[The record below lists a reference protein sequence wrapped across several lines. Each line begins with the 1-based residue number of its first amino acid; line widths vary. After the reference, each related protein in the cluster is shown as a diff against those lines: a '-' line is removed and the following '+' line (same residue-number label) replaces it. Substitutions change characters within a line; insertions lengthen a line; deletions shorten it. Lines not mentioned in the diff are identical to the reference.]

1 MITEW
6 LDGDVALRERII
18 CLRHISSRGVAHM
31 PVCPLDF
38 RYGRP
43 EMKAIFEEENRLQRL
58 LDVEAA
64 LAVAHAKV
72 GNIKQEHANTLAKT
86 ASTKYVKLSKVQE
99 IDKKINHEIT
109 AVIRA
114 FSEQCGESGKYVHL
128 GATSNDILDTAA
140 ALQLRDALDVL
151 KKDLQELKKTLASKA
166 KENRDT
172 IMIGRT
178 HGQYALPITFG
189 FKVANYALEVHR
201 HEQRLEECRSRIL
214 VGKMSGAVGTGA
226 GFGPKAIEIQEA
238 VMEHLGLGVEEGPT
252 QIIARDRYVELMSVL
267 ANIATSVEK
276 FATEVRNLQRGEI
289 GEVSE
294 PFDDAVQVGSST
306 MAHKR
311 NPVTAEN
318 VCGLARIVRGFMVPA
333 MESAVLWHE
342 RDLTNS
348 SAERFIVP
356 HSFILL
362 DDVLAKTENL
372 FSHLVV
378 NKDRMEE
385 NLRKAGSVIMAESV
399 IMALVSKGMGRQD
412 AHELMRKCSMEAQK
426 ACEDFKSYL
435 MRNEKVASLLSEAEI
450 DSALDPRSYL
460 GSAGET
466 VDRIVKTVS

>member
-1 MITEW
+1 
-6 LDGDVALRERII
+6 
-18 CLRHISSRGVAHM
+18 M

-43 EMKAIFEEENRLQRL
+43 EMKAIFDEERRLERI

-64 LAVAHAKV
+64 LALAQSRV
-72 GNIKQEHANTLAKT
+72 GNIKDDHAAVIKKT
-86 ASTKYVKLSKVQE
+86 AALRYVKLERVQE
-99 IDKKINHEIT
+99 IDSKINHEIT
-109 AVIRA
+109 AIVRA
-114 FSEQCGESGKYVHL
+114 LSEQCGESGKFIHL

-140 ALQLRDALDVL
+140 ALQIKDAIDALDGILEVF
-151 KKDLQELKKTLASKA
+151 KKTLAARSR
-166 KENRDT
+166 EHRDT

-189 FKVANYALEVHR
+189 LKVANYALEVSR
-201 HEQRLEECRSRIL
+201 HQQRIVEAKKRIL

-226 GFGPKAIEIQEA
+226 GFGPKSIQIQQA
-238 VMEHLGLGVEEGPT
+238 VMEHLGLGIEEGPT
-252 QIIARDRYVELMSVL
+252 QIVARDRYVELMAIL

-318 VCGLARIVRGFMVPA
+318 VCGLARIVRGFMTPA
-333 MESAVLWHE
+333 MESAILWHE

-348 SAERFIVP
+348 SAERFFVP

-362 DDVLAKTENL
+362 DDILAKTEKMYRN
-372 FSHLVV
+372 LVV
-378 NKDRMEE
+378 NKDRMWS
-385 NLRKAGSVIMAESV
+385 NLQRAGSVIMAESAM
-399 IMALVSKGMGRQD
+399 MALVSKGMGRQD
-412 AHELMRKCSMEAQK
+412 AHELIRKCSMDAQK
-426 ACEDFKSYL
+426 ACEDFKSHL
-435 MRNEKVASLLSEAEI
+435 MANDGVTALMSEEEL
-450 DSALDPRSYL
+450 DSALDPKSYL
-460 GSAGET
+460 GSTLAT
-466 VDRIVKTVS
+466 VDNILEIVG